1 MTLVRRT
8 VMAVIAVLGIIGTSS
23 QQAWAQSYPDRPIRL
38 IVPFAAGGNADING
52 RVVAEVVHKAL
63 GQPVVVDNRAGQGA
77 ASAPSSRPAPRQTA
91 TPCSS
96 APTGH

>member
-52 RVVAEVVHKAL
+52 RVVAEVVYK
-63 GQPVVVDNRAGQGA
+63 